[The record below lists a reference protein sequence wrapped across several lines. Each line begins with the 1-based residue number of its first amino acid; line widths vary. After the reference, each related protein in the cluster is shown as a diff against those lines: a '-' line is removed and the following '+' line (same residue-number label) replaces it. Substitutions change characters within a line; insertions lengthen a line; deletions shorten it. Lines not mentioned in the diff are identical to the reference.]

1 MRSEPIFERNS
12 AAILIRI
19 PIRTT
24 DRMTSEESKLK
35 TLRKWNGVLSGLH
48 LLQGLL
54 ILALATSYALPVTAS
69 FLHYNPVTHTLD
81 PQLTTLF
88 TLPIAPLIA
97 IFLFTSAL
105 DHFLLAGPFDSW
117 YVGGLKAH
125 INKARWYEYA
135 FSSSIM
141 IVVIAMLVGIY
152 DIVSLIAL
160 FGINACMNLFGLVME
175 AYNQNRQ
182 KVAWSPYIF
191 GVFAGL
197 IPWVGIAI
205 YLAGAGQYGNVPSF
219 VYWIFL
225 TIAVT
230 FFSFAFNMILQYR
243 AKGRWADYLFGE
255 KVYMI
260 LSLVAKTA
268 LAWQVFAGT
277 LRPL

>member
-1 MRSEPIFERNS
+1 MV
-12 AAILIRI
+12 A
-19 PIRTT
+19 
-24 DRMTSEESKLK
+24 DEESKFIAM
-35 TLRKWNGVLSGLH
+35 RRWNAVLSVLH
-48 LLQGLL
+48 LVQGLA
-54 ILALATSYALPVTAS
+54 ILALATSFALPVTAS
-69 FLHYNPVTHTLD
+69 FLHFNPATG
-81 PQLTTLF
+81 QLESQISTLF
-88 TLPIAPLIA
+88 TVQIAPLIA
-97 IFLFTSAL
+97 LFLFTSAF
-105 DHFLLAGPFDSW
+105 DHFLLAGPSYRW
-117 YVGGLKAH
+117 YVRGLKAH
-125 INKARWYEYA
+125 INKARWFEYA

-141 IVVIAMLVGIY
+141 VMVIAMLVGIY
-152 DIVSLIAL
+152 DIVALIAL
-160 FGINACMNLFGLVME
+160 FSINACMNLFGLLME

-191 GVFAGL
+191 GTFAGL

-225 TIAVT
+225 TLAIT

-260 LSLVAKTA
+260 LSLVAKTL

-277 LRPL
+277 LRPM

>member
-1 MRSEPIFERNS
+1 MVPE
-12 AAILIRI
+12 
-19 PIRTT
+19 T
-24 DRMTSEESKLK
+24 DPKFVA
-35 TLRKWNGVLSGLH
+35 LRKWNAALLVLH
-48 LLQGLL
+48 LVQGLA
-54 ILALATSYALPVTAS
+54 ILALATSFALPVTAS
-69 FLHYNPVTHTLD
+69 FLHFNSATG
-81 PQLTTLF
+81 QLEAQISTLF

-97 IFLFTSAL
+97 LFLFTSAF
-105 DHFLLAGPFDSW
+105 DHFLLAGPFYQW
-117 YVGGLKAH
+117 YVDGLKAH
-125 INKARWYEYA
+125 INKARWFEYA

-152 DIVSLIAL
+152 DVVSLIAL
-160 FGINACMNLFGLVME
+160 FSINACMNLFGLVME
-175 AYNQNRQ
+175 QINQNRP
-182 KVAWSPYIF
+182 KVTWTPYIF
-191 GVFAGL
+191 GTFAGL

-225 TIAVT
+225 TIAIT

-260 LSLVAKTA
+260 LSLVAKTL

-277 LRPL
+277 LRPM

>member
-1 MRSEPIFERNS
+1 MIE
-12 AAILIRI
+12 
-19 PIRTT
+19 
-24 DRMTSEESKLK
+24 DESRFK
-35 TLRKWNGVLSGLH
+35 TLRKWNGALSALH
-48 LLQGLL
+48 LVQGIA
-54 ILALATSYALPVTAS
+54 ILALATSFSLPVTAA
-69 FLHYNPVTHTLD
+69 FLHYNPVTKHLD
-81 PQLTTLF
+81 PQLSTLF
-88 TLPIAPLIA
+88 NMPIAPLIA

-105 DHFLLAGPFDSW
+105 DHFLLAGPSHTW
-117 YVGGLKAH
+117 YVNGLKAH
-125 INKARWYEYA
+125 INKARWFEYA

-182 KVAWSPYIF
+182 RIAWSPYVF
-191 GVFAGL
+191 GVFAG
-197 IPWVGIAI
+197 IVPWVGIAI
-205 YLAGAGQYGNVPSF
+205 YLGGAGQYGNVPTF

-225 TIAVT
+225 TIAIT

-243 AKGRWADYLFGE
+243 AKGRWANYLFGE